1 MIIRDPGEF
10 DQRISFC
17 CCLACD
23 ALTGAVLDG
32 EFFCCRDLAVNMNDP
47 GGNSVPCCSGS
58 IDSADIDFIASVF
71 HLREL
76 ASRCDRFF

>member
-47 GGNSVPCCSGS
+47 GGNSVSCCSGS
-58 IDSADIDFIASVF
+58 IDRGYRLYSIRLSPEGACFPV
-71 HLREL
+71 
-76 ASRCDRFF
+76 